1 MKFKKKKKNLFK
13 FIYEKHAAIVS
24 NQTRPINDE
33 PIENIDE
40 PCVVV
45 ILKNIVW
52 FDIRIIVSDMGSF
65 QLNNEKKNKN

>member
-45 ILKNIVW
+45 ILKNIV
-52 FDIRIIVSDMGSF
+52 
-65 QLNNEKKNKN
+65 